1 MYVRIYWGKIHPG
14 SWPALEEKYQGLMK
28 VPTPGLLG
36 RLVTQDTN
44 DSESIF
50 TVTIWQDLASVQS
63 WEASSDY
70 KNIYLAAVSP
80 HIVGSRSVSLCEVK
94 VENLSQLFAS
104 GVPVQAAD

>member
-14 SWPALEEKYQGLMK
+14 SWPALEEKYQRLMK

-44 DSESIF
+44 NPESIF
-50 TVTIWQDLASVQS
+50 TITIWLDLASVQS
-63 WEASSDY
+63 WEASPEY
-70 KNIYLAAVSP
+70 QNVYLAAVSP

-94 VENLSQLFAS
+94 AENLSQLFAGGIS
-104 GVPVQAAD
+104 PEASA